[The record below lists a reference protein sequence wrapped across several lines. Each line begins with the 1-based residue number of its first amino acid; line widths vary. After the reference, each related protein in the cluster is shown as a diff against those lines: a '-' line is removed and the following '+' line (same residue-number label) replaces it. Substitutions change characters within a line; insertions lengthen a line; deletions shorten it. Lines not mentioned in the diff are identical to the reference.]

1 MIAECQL
8 ATDLVRCAVLML
20 LYEKPLHGYAII
32 EGLGERLGRTISPAT
47 VYPFLAQMLAVGYLT
62 ATHDNV
68 GKRTRTVYSMT
79 AEGRKFSE
87 GIFKRLSQIVST
99 AIEPNMLRCAHCG
112 CKLYEAGY
120 VKEIDGRRTSFCC
133 VHCAAAHTDEES
145 G

>member
-47 VYPFLAQMLAVGYLT
+47 VYPFLTQMLAVGYLT
-62 ATHDNV
+62 ATQDNV
-68 GKRTRTVYSMT
+68 GKRARTVYSMT

-99 AIEPNMLRCAHCG
+99 AIEPSLVRCAHCG
-112 CKLYEAGY
+112 SKLYQAGHIEAINGQQMA
-120 VKEIDGRRTSFCC
+120 FCC
-133 VHCAAAHTDEES
+133 VHCARAHQ
-145 G
+145 GV

>member
-1 MIAECQL
+1 MMAECQL

-32 EGLGERLGRTISPAT
+32 EALSERLGKTISPAI
-47 VYPFLAQMLAVGYLT
+47 VYPFLSQLVIAGYL
-62 ATHDNV
+62 ASRQDSV
-68 GKRTRTVYSMT
+68 GKRVRTIYSMT
-79 AEGRKFSE
+79 PKGRKFSE

-120 VKEIDGRRTSFCC
+120 VEEIDGGRTTFCC